1 MRQRGSLMGQKRRS
15 AATARRR
22 RELRRDV
29 VVGGDIL
36 VPLVDLRMSG
46 LEWRVI
52 VTVLLL
58 PEPVSAKWIAVRL
71 QRPYGPVK
79 RVIRGLIGWRI
90 LRRTASGISFRPD
103 RSGWGPPRPPSSV
116 KDALS
121 GEPKVNA

>member
-29 VVGGDIL
+29 VVGGGIL

-52 VTVLLL
+52 VTGPLL
-58 PEPVSAKWIAVRL
+58 PQPVSAKGVAGPL
-71 QRPYGPVK
+71 QRPSRPGK
-79 RVIRGLIGWRI
+79 RGIPGFVGLAIPS
-90 LRRTASGISFRPD
+90 ASGPAD
-103 RSGWGPPRPPSSV
+103 YV
-116 KDALS
+116 
-121 GEPKVNA
+121 

>member
-1 MRQRGSLMGQKRRS
+1 MGQKRRS
-15 AATARRR
+15 AATACRG

-29 VVGGDIL
+29 VVRGDIL

-58 PEPVSAKWIAVRL
+58 PEPVSGKWIAVRL

-79 RVIRGLIGWRI
+79 RVIRGLIGWRSASFSG
-90 LRRTASGISFRPD
+90 RRQELAFSPITADGGR
-103 RSGWGPPRPPSSV
+103 RPPRPASQRRC
-116 KDALS
+116 AANLR
-121 GEPKVNA
+121 